1 MIASITR
8 GDRTRGV
15 LAYVF
20 GPGDEDEHT
29 DPHTVASF
37 EPFLPDPGLDPDFD
51 AALAQLT
58 DILDLRVVQAGK
70 RAPKEH
76 VWHCSLRAAPE
87 DRHLSDAEWEQ
98 VARRVMAAAGI
109 APEGDPDGCRWVV
122 VRHAEDHVHIVAT
135 TVRANLTHAR
145 LHNDYRRVMDELA
158 LIERDFGLREV
169 DHRPG
174 RATMAKAPTR
184 AEVHKAKRQGRERT
198 PRETL
203 RIALRTALA
212 GAASEDEFLARVQAE
227 GVRVKVR
234 RLPSGDA
241 QGFSFHL
248 PGDRN
253 RKGEPV
259 WFPGSELGPDLTL
272 PRIRARLAAGADEPA
287 VRSPDTAGPA
297 LVETAG
303 AVRAVLHSFTA
314 ASGDGEAGGGAG
326 VVEPMADASVVVAWS
341 AGFGEV
347 LDAVAQTHMGPGRAE
362 LRAAARAWGRAAFA
376 HERAADRELR
386 ALRSAARQTLAG
398 GPSLGRG
405 KDTDP
410 VLMLLDLALLLG
422 IALYR
427 WHEAEGHRQ
436 HARAA
441 RQTVDHL
448 EAAARQAAAGPL
460 AVLTEQARST
470 PAPVRDLLAGAVRQ
484 ALPLQ
489 LADQVLAGAN
499 WPVLATA
506 LHQAQRAG
514 QDPAALLAGS
524 VGERELD
531 TAKDPAAVLTWR
543 VRHHAG
549 LPPLPV
555 RAGRAGAAKGRKQPR
570 PQDHTVQPPLRQQP
584 GQPPRGGRG
593 R

>member
-15 LAYVF
+15 LAYVY

-29 DPHTVASF
+29 DQHTVASF
-37 EPFLPDPGLDPDFD
+37 EPFLPDPGRDPDFD
-51 AALAQLT
+51 AAVAQLT

-87 DRHLSDAEWEQ
+87 DRHLSDSEWEQ

-158 LIERDFGLREV
+158 VIERDFGLREV

-174 RATMAKAPTR
+174 RGTMAKAPTR

-212 GAASEDEFLARVQAE
+212 GAVSEDEFLARVQAE

-248 PGDRN
+248 PGDHN

-272 PRIRARLAAGADEPA
+272 PKIRARLAAGADEPA
-287 VRSPDTAGPA
+287 VKGADTAGPA
-297 LVETAG
+297 LAETAG
-303 AVRAVLHSFTA
+303 AVRAVLHAFTA
-314 ASGDGEAGGGAG
+314 TSGDGEAGGGTG
-326 VVEPMADASVVVAWS
+326 GVEPMVDASVVVAWS

-386 ALRSAARQTLAG
+386 ALRSAARQTLSG
-398 GPSLGRG
+398 GASLGRG
-405 KDTDP
+405 KDADP
-410 VLMLLDLALLLG
+410 VMMLLDLVLLLG

-436 HARAA
+436 HARTAHKTVAHLEVAA
-441 RQTVDHL
+441 SQAATVPLRTLAAESRSVPSPVRQTLATTV
-448 EAAARQAAAGPL
+448 RQVLPPDL
-460 AVLTEQARST
+460 AERVVTGKNW
-470 PAPVRDLLAGAVRQ
+470 PALAGALLQ
-484 ALPLQ
+484 AGHRGLDVTGL
-489 LADQVLAGAN
+489 L
-499 WPVLATA
+499 TA
-506 LHQAQRAG
+506 SA
-514 QDPAALLAGS
+514 
-524 VGERELD
+524 GERELD
-531 TAKDPAAVLTWR
+531 SAQDPAAVLLWR
-543 VRHHAG
+543 VRHLAD
-549 LPPLPV
+549 LPPVTPAV
-555 RAGRAGAAKGRKQPR
+555 GRAKARKPAPAEQPR
-570 PQDHTVQPPLRQQP
+570 PGQSMVP
-584 GQPPRGGRG
+584 GQPPRPRG

>member
-15 LAYVF
+15 LAYVY

-29 DPHTVASF
+29 DQHTVASF
-37 EPFLPDPGLDPDFD
+37 EPFLPDPGRDPDFD
-51 AALAQLT
+51 AAVAQLT
-58 DILDLRVVQAGK
+58 DILDLRVVQAGE

-145 LHNDYRRVMDELA
+145 LHNDYKRVMDELA
-158 LIERDFGLREV
+158 VIERDFGLREV

-174 RATMAKAPTR
+174 RGTMAKAPTR

-212 GAASEDEFLARVQAE
+212 GAANEDEFLARVQAE

-248 PGDRN
+248 PGDHN

-272 PRIRARLAAGADEPA
+272 PKIRARLTAGSDEPT
-287 VRSPDTAGPA
+287 VRGNDSAGPA
-297 LVETAG
+297 LVEA
-303 AVRAVLHSFTA
+303 ASSVSAVLHAATA
-314 ASGDGEAGGGAG
+314 TSGDGEAGGDVGPQGPVDPA
-326 VVEPMADASVVVAWS
+326 AVVAWS

-398 GPSLGRG
+398 GASLGRG
-405 KDTDP
+405 KDVDP
-410 VLMLLDLALLLG
+410 VLMLLDLMLLLG
-422 IALYR
+422 VALYR

-441 RQTVDHL
+441 RQAADHL
-448 EAAARQAAAGPL
+448 EAAARQTATVPL
-460 AVLTEQARST
+460 RTLTAESRSVPT
-470 PAPVRDLLAGAVRQ
+470 PVRQTLATTVRHTLPPELAERVVTGKNWPALAGA
-484 ALPLQ
+484 LLQ
-489 LADQVLAGAN
+489 
-499 WPVLATA
+499 
-506 LHQAQRAG
+506 AG
-514 QDPAALLAGS
+514 QRGLDVTGLLTAFA
-524 VGERELD
+524 GERELD
-531 TAKDPAAVLTWR
+531 SAQDPAVVLLWR
-543 VRHHAG
+543 VRHIAD
-549 LPPLPV
+549 LPPVTPASS
-555 RAGRAGAAKGRKQPR
+555 RAKARKPLLAEQPR
-570 PQDHTVQPPLRQQP
+570 PGQPIVP
-584 GQPPRGGRG
+584 GQPPRPRG